1 MPITSWYKIKATK
14 MIHMRYVIV
23 FLFISLLACKKK
35 EDELSLSRQFMPS
48 GEIAV
53 TTIDTLATL
62 SWKAALFTAGT
73 AVTYTVAI
81 SQDSTFATTA
91 HTFTTDTTGIR
102 ISDHYLLARKK
113 YYARVRTD
121 GKDTASSS
129 NWVYSRGFTL
139 TGEQLL
145 LPIADSNLIDKSVIL
160 LWKPTEGLTK
170 LVFMTGGVERTI
182 GLSAEQSL
190 AAKLQVDSLQPL
202 TTYTVEIFK
211 GEQSKGI
218 LTFTTKAGV
227 ATGPNVI
234 DLTGITG
241 LPSILRDTLP
251 KVGAGSII
259 ILKRGE
265 TYHIDLAMEIGKAVS
280 FVSENSF
287 NTQLPL
293 IYFTNNFNVTAG
305 SVIDSIVFR
314 GLTLRSNDYAARYV
328 INAGNVATIGKILFE
343 GCHVEIFRGVVRL
356 QTGATGGTQVND
368 FVVNNCVVDS
378 ISNYGV
384 LNVDNVACAV
394 QNITIRNSTLYKL
407 EKVVTS
413 KQNSN
418 AVVLSNCTFNEA
430 PQGGGS
436 AYLVD
441 YSQSA
446 TNNVAAGITVKSCI
460 IGAGR
465 SNSGNTAVRG
475 IRANAATLI
484 NVSSS
489 YNTSDYVVA
498 GNAIPGLTVYGG
510 TVTDLWKDPGK
521 GNFGIKDSGFAGKG
535 SAGDPRWW

>member
-1 MPITSWYKIKATK
+1 
-14 MIHMRYVIV
+14 MRYVIF

-48 GEIAV
+48 GDIAV
-53 TTIDTLATL
+53 STADTLATL
-62 SWKAALFTAGT
+62 TWKAALFTAGT

-102 ISDHYLLARKK
+102 ISDHYLVARKK

-121 GKDTASSS
+121 GKDTAASS
-129 NWVYSRGFTL
+129 NWLYSKGFTI

-145 LPIADSNLIDKSVIL
+145 LPVADTNLIDKSVIL

-170 LVFMTGGVERTI
+170 LVFTTGSISRTV
-182 GLSAEQSL
+182 GLSAAQSI
-190 AAKLQVDSLQPL
+190 AGKLQVDSLQPL

-211 GEQSKGI
+211 EEVSKGI

-241 LPSILRDTLP
+241 VPSILQDTLP

-265 TYHIDLAMEIGKAVS
+265 TYTIDIAMEIGKAVS

-305 SVIDSIVFR
+305 SVIDSVVFR
-314 GLTLRSNDYAARYV
+314 GLTLRSNDYTSRYV
-328 INAGNVATIGKILFE
+328 INASNVATIGKILFE
-343 GCHVEIFRGVVRL
+343 DCHVEIFRGVVRL
-356 QTGATGGTQVND
+356 QTSATGGTQVGD

-384 LNVDNVACAV
+384 VNVDNAACAV
-394 QNITIRNSTLYKL
+394 RNITIQNSTLYKL

-418 AVVLSNCTFNEA
+418 SVVLSNCTFNEA

-446 TNNVAAGITVKSCI
+446 TNNVVTGISVRSCI
-460 IGAGR
+460 IGVGR
-465 SNSGNTAVRG
+465 SNSGNVTVRG

-489 YNTSDYVVA
+489 YNTADYVVA
-498 GNAIPGLTVYGG
+498 GNAIAGLTVYAGNA
-510 TVTDLWKDPGK
+510 VDLWKDPGE
-521 GNFGIKDSGFAGKG
+521 GDFRLKDGGFAGKS

>member
-1 MPITSWYKIKATK
+1 
-14 MIHMRYVIV
+14 MRYVIF
-23 FLFISLLACKKK
+23 FLLIGLLACNKK
-35 EDELSLSRQFMPS
+35 EEALRLSRQFMPS
-48 GEIAV
+48 GDIVVSTA
-53 TTIDTLATL
+53 DTLATL
-62 SWKAALFTAGT
+62 TWKAALFTTGA
-73 AVTYTVAI
+73 AATYTVAV

-91 HTFTTDTTGIR
+91 YTFTTDTTGIR
-102 ISDHYLLARKK
+102 ISERYLAVRKK

-121 GKDTASSS
+121 GRDTASSS
-129 NWVYSRGFTL
+129 NWVYSKGFTI

-160 LWKPTEGLTK
+160 LWKGTEGLTK
-170 LVFMTGGVERTI
+170 LVFTSESVTRTVS
-182 GLSAEQSL
+182 LSAEQSRGG
-190 AAKLQVDSLQPL
+190 KLQVDSLQPF

-211 GEQSKGI
+211 DQVSKGI
-218 LTFTTKAGV
+218 LTFTTRAAV
-227 ATGPNVI
+227 ATGPHVI

-241 LPSILRDTLP
+241 VPSILQDTLS

-265 TYHIDLAMEIGKAVS
+265 RYNIDLATEIGKAVS

-287 NTQLPL
+287 NTRLPL

-305 SVIDSIVFR
+305 SVIDSVVFR

-328 INAGNVATIGKILFE
+328 INASNVATIGKILFE
-343 GCHVEIFRGVVRL
+343 DCHVEIFRGVVRL
-356 QTGATGGTQVND
+356 QTAAAGGTQVRS
-368 FVVNNCVVDS
+368 FMLNNCVVDS

-384 LNVDNVACAV
+384 VNVDNVACAV
-394 QNITIRNSTLYKL
+394 QDITIQNSTLYKL

-418 AVVLSNCTFNEA
+418 SVVLSNCTINEA

-446 TNNVAAGITVKSCI
+446 TNNITAGISLKSCI
-460 IGAGR
+460 IGVGR
-465 SNSGNTAVRG
+465 SNSGNTTVRG

-484 NVSSS
+484 SVSSS

-498 GNAIPGLTVYGG
+498 GNAIAGLTVYSG
-510 TVTDLWKDPGK
+510 TAGDLWKDPAN
-521 GNFGIKDSGFAGKG
+521 GNFTIKDNGFAGR
-535 SAGDPRWW
+535 STAGDPRWW

>member
-1 MPITSWYKIKATK
+1 
-14 MIHMRYVIV
+14 MRYVIF

-48 GEIAV
+48 GDIAV
-53 TTIDTLATL
+53 STADTLATL
-62 SWKAALFTAGT
+62 TWKAALFTTGT
-73 AVTYTVAI
+73 GATYTVAI

-102 ISDHYLLARKK
+102 ISDRYLEVRTK

-129 NWVYSRGFTL
+129 KWVYSKGFTI

-145 LPIADSNLIDKSVIL
+145 LPVADSNLIDKSVIL
-160 LWKPTEGLTK
+160 LWKPAEGLTK
-170 LVFMTGGVERTI
+170 LVFTSDGVMRTV
-182 GLSAEQSL
+182 GLSAAQSL
-190 AAKLQVDSLQPL
+190 GGKLQVDSLQPL
-202 TTYTVEIFK
+202 TTYTVEIYK
-211 GEQSKGI
+211 EDVSKGI

-241 LPSILRDTLP
+241 VPSILQDTLP

-265 TYHIDLAMEIGKAVS
+265 TYTIDVATEIGKAVS

-305 SVIDSIVFR
+305 SVIDSVVFR

-328 INAGNVATIGKILFE
+328 INASNVATIGKILFE
-343 GCHVEIFRGVVRL
+343 NCHMEIFRGVVRL
-356 QTGATGGTQVND
+356 QTSAGGGTQVGD

-384 LNVDNVACAV
+384 VNVDNVACAV
-394 QNITIRNSTLYKL
+394 QNITIQNSTLYKL

-418 AVVLSNCTFNEA
+418 SVVLSNCTFNEA

-446 TNNVAAGITVKSCI
+446 TNNVTAGISLKSCI
-460 IGAGR
+460 IGIGR
-465 SNSGNTAVRG
+465 SNNGNTTVRG
-475 IRANAATLI
+475 IRTNAATLI

-498 GNAIPGLTVYGG
+498 GNAITGLTVYSG
-510 TVTDLWKDPGK
+510 TVTDLWKDPAN
-521 GNFGIKDSGFAGKG
+521 GNFTIKDGGFAGKS

>member
-1 MPITSWYKIKATK
+1 
-14 MIHMRYVIV
+14 MRYTIF
-23 FLFISLLACKKK
+23 FLFISLLACMKK

-48 GEIAV
+48 GDISISTA
-53 TTIDTLATL
+53 DTLATL
-62 SWKAALFTAGT
+62 TWKAALFTSGT
-73 AVTYTVAI
+73 AVTYTVEV

-91 HTFTTDTTGIR
+91 HSFATDTTGIR
-102 ISDHYLLARKK
+102 ISDQYLEVRKK
-113 YYARVRTD
+113 YYARVRTN
-121 GKDTASSS
+121 GKDTASAS
-129 NWVYSRGFTL
+129 NWVYSKSFSI

-145 LPIADSNLIDKSVIL
+145 LPLADSNLIDKSVIL
-160 LWKPTEGLTK
+160 LWTSTQGLTK
-170 LVFMTGGVERTI
+170 LVFTTGGVSRTI
-182 GLSAEQSL
+182 GLSEEQSI
-190 AAKLQVDSLQPL
+190 AGKLQVDSLQPL

-211 GEQSKGI
+211 EEVSKGI

-241 LPSILRDTLP
+241 VPGILKDTLP

-265 TYHIDLAMEIGKAVS
+265 TYNIDIAMELGKAVS

-305 SVIDSIVFR
+305 SVIDSVVFR
-314 GLTLRSNDYAARYV
+314 GLTLRSNDYASRYV
-328 INAGNVATIGKILFE
+328 INASNVATIGKILFE
-343 GCHVEIFRGVVRL
+343 DCHVEIFRGVVRL
-356 QTGATGGTQVND
+356 QTSAAGGTQVGD

-384 LNVDNVACAV
+384 VNCDNVACAV
-394 QNITIRNSTLYKL
+394 QNITIQNSTLYKL

-418 AVVLSNCTFNEA
+418 SVVLSNCTINEA

-446 TNNVAAGITVKSCI
+446 TNNITAGISLKSCI
-460 IGAGR
+460 IGVGR
-465 SNSGNTAVRG
+465 NNGGSTSVRG

-489 YNTSDYVVA
+489 FNTSDYVVS
-498 GNAIPGLTVYGG
+498 GNAIVGLTVYAG
-510 TVTDLWKDPGK
+510 TVTDLWKDPAN
-521 GNFGIKDSGFAGKG
+521 GNFTIKDSGFAGKS